1 MMCME
6 KVVEILEKMGEEF
19 ERDRANVEIESVG
32 GSIFEVE
39 GVLYFVHSNA
49 NFGVPADSPDVE
61 AYVKA
66 YLGGFDAF
74 AEFLEDRGVIK

>member
-1 MMCME
+1 MD

-19 ERDRANVEIESVG
+19 ERDGAVTEVDSVG

-39 GVLYFVHSNA
+39 GVLYFVHGNM
-49 NFGVPADSPDVE
+49 NFGVPADNPAVE